1 MRINGFN
8 QIKAFYSWC
17 FENQD
22 KVKPHHV
29 SLYMFLLNQNNRSN
43 WVEWFKVPMDIGMA
57 GSCIS
62 SKKTYYQCLNE
73 LQSFGLLKYQKGANN
88 WKAPQIKVEV
98 LKDTSS
104 VPQVDTQVIP
114 LPTPLPIPLQH
125 LFNNNLKLITD
136 NKEFIEKNF
145 ISWVMTNI
153 EKPKEEKD
161 HSSRPELD
169 INGFPIYK

>member
-43 WVEWFKVPMDIGMA
+43 WIEWFKVPMDVGMA

-62 SKKTYYQCLNE
+62 SKKTYYQCLND
-73 LQSFGLLKYQKGANN
+73 LQSFSLLKYKKGANN
-88 WKAPQIKVEV
+88 WKAPQIKIEV
-98 LKDTSS
+98 LKDTST
-104 VPQVDTQVIP
+104 VPQVDTQVV
-114 LPTPLPIPLQH
+114 LLPIPLQH

-145 ISWVMTNI
+145 VSWVMTNI
-153 EKPKEEKD
+153 NNPKEEE
-161 HSSRPELD
+161 HSSRPKLD
-169 INGFPIYK
+169 INGYPIYK